1 MKLRKYDFLRASSC
15 LVLTGKHNEWSP
27 ECKSCAL
34 RCRTAVIRHL
44 MWSNNSVR
52 LLPVFHATSPPHS
65 FHSGFLY
72 MFFKWFT
79 SLKDER
85 GHHRPLQ
92 TYIYFLPTCVPC
104 LIVLWCKDTRQL
116 LFLCYGSR
124 VLLNSIW
131 INADLDSEEPH
142 LGWMSVRAAACQDEV
157 CSFPYLLTRSLFSE
171 CLKLITASRNQTEG
185 WKSALSLQWNH
196 SSS

>member
-1 MKLRKYDFLRASSC
+1 MKLRKSYFLRDSSC
-15 LVLTGKHNEWSP
+15 LVLTARHNERSP

-65 FHSGFLY
+65 FILAFCLCFLNGSLVWK
-72 MFFKWFT
+72 MRGDTTGLFRPIFT
-79 SLKDER
+79 
-85 GHHRPLQ
+85 
-92 TYIYFLPTCVPC
+92 LPTRDPC

-116 LFLCYGSR
+116 LFLCYDSR
-124 VLLNSIW
+124 ALLNSVW

-142 LGWMSVRAAACQDEV
+142 LGWMSVRAAAWQDEV